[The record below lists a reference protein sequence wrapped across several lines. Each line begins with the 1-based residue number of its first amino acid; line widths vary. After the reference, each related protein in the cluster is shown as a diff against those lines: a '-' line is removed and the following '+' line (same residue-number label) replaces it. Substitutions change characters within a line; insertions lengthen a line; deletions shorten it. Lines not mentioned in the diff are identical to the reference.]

1 MNELAVAAVK
11 QQLFRILAPA
21 VKIPVGSIDPHKTF
35 VEMGLDSLDL
45 VTMSGDLEE
54 ALGIVL
60 DPIIAYKYNTIEALA
75 CYLASVKQ
83 PEDAGA

>member
-1 MNELAVAAVK
+1 MNELAAATVK
-11 QQLFRILAPA
+11 QQLFQILAPA
-21 VKIPVGSIDPHKTF
+21 VKIPLDNIDPHKTF

-45 VTMSGDLEE
+45 VTLSGDLEE
-54 ALGIVL
+54 TLGIVL

-75 CYLASVKQ
+75 CYLASVKL